1 MERRL
6 KNYIEFL
13 KSNNLDNFSSE
24 DIERMQHEC
33 LIQLGFFQHERFIH
47 LIVTITFALLTL
59 LSIIAELVSGSMA
72 FIILTGL
79 LIVLLIPYVRHYY
92 ILENGVQTIYAY
104 YDRMAAAASGNLRIV
119 PKELYFKKK
128 DE

>member
-13 KSNNLDNFSSE
+13 KSNNLDNFSRE

-79 LIVLLIPYVRHYY
+79 LIVLLIPYVRH
-92 ILENGVQTIYAY
+92 
-104 YDRMAAAASGNLRIV
+104 
-119 PKELYFKKK
+119 
-128 DE
+128 